1 MSGRSA
7 SELPRVEDP
16 EWGVWLVGTSPGA
29 DAAIRQRAL
38 EAGRSV
44 FDVNAGTA
52 RSADD
57 LVAEISREFLV
68 PHEVRGL
75 DALLSVLSDLDW
87 LANEAGYLLVL
98 SGATDLRRDS
108 EDLFRKLVR
117 ILPHLCDRWR
127 TRSVPFQIVVRS
139 DRATAEDIKAL
150 VLRMYAEFRASEWDS
165 DFAEV
170 PILEIDTGCA

>member
-1 MSGRSA
+1 M
-7 SELPRVEDP
+7 
-16 EWGVWLVGTSPGA
+16 
-29 DAAIRQRAL
+29 
-38 EAGRSV
+38 
-44 FDVNAGTA
+44 FDVNLGTA
-52 RSADD
+52 RSPDD
-57 LVAEISREFLV
+57 LVAEIGREFLV

-98 SGATDLRRDS
+98 NGAADLRCES
-108 EDLFRKLVR
+108 EDLFRKFVR

-127 TRSVPFQIVVRS
+127 TRSAPFQIVVRT
-139 DRATAEDIKAL
+139 DRATADDIKVL

-170 PILEIDTGCA
+170 PILDIDTGCAQ